1 MINFLLETLQNR
13 YSDIDSW
20 VDFDILNI
28 DSLKE
33 KIINLETNS

>member
-13 YSDIDSW
+13 YFDIDSW

>member
-1 MINFLLETLQNR
+1 MINFLLETLQHR